1 MEYIDIF
8 DENNNPIGKIKE
20 KQQAH
25 EDGNFHR
32 TAHVWIINDKNE
44 LLLQKRS
51 ASKKSHLNCW
61 DISGAGHIR
70 AGESVTEGAIR
81 ELKEELGVEATEK
94 DLNYIAT
101 IKSTKNPKNM
111 EFGYVYLLRCN
122 KKIEDYIFED
132 DEVSEVKYVYF
143 EDLEKM
149 VEEKVEGLL
158 LHDAEFKKLFEYIR
172 NKEKDKYYIDIAIEI
187 SKNAKYPYGAIVVK
201 DGQIIGR
208 SDNKTLMETSM
219 YSHAEL
225 EAIESASK
233 NKNLYGDLKGAT
245 MYVSC
250 EPCMMCMGA
259 ILYEEFS
266 KIVYAATLQDSNDNY
281 CPEMIT
287 NIDELVKYGNNEI
300 EIIKELH
307 REKAVEVLK
316 MRGEAE

>member
-1 MEYIDIF
+1 MV
-8 DENNNPIGKIKE
+8 K
-20 KQQAH
+20 
-25 EDGNFHR
+25 
-32 TAHVWIINDKNE
+32 DK
-44 LLLQKRS
+44 
-51 ASKKSHLNCW
+51 A
-61 DISGAGHIR
+61 
-70 AGESVTEGAIR
+70 
-81 ELKEELGVEATEK
+81 
-94 DLNYIAT
+94 
-101 IKSTKNPKNM
+101 
-111 EFGYVYLLRCN
+111 
-122 KKIEDYIFED
+122 
-132 DEVSEVKYVYF
+132 
-143 EDLEKM
+143 
-149 VEEKVEGLL
+149 EGLL
-158 LHDAEFKKLFEYIR
+158 LHDEEFKKLFEYIR

-201 DGQIIGR
+201 DDEIIGR
-208 SDNKTLMETSM
+208 SDDKTLMETSM

-287 NIDELVKYGNNEI
+287 NIDELAKYGNKI

-307 REKAVEVLK
+307 REKAVDILK
-316 MRGEAE
+316 RRGELINMNIDKKTNIFVLHSLNGDTINIWGQDIKENFNKRSI

>member
-1 MEYIDIF
+1 M
-8 DENNNPIGKIKE
+8 
-20 KQQAH
+20 
-25 EDGNFHR
+25 
-32 TAHVWIINDKNE
+32 
-44 LLLQKRS
+44 LQKRS
-51 ASKKSHLNCW
+51 ASKKSHPNCW

-158 LHDAEFKKLFEYIR
+158 LHDEEFKKLFEYIR

-201 DGQIIGR
+201 DGEIIGR
-208 SDNKTLMETSM
+208 SDDKTLMETSM

-233 NKNLYGDLKGAT
+233 NKNLYGDLKGAA

-287 NIDELVKYGNNEI
+287 NIDELAKYGNSEI

-307 REKAVEVLK
+307 REKAVEILK
-316 MRGEAE
+316 MRGEKE